1 MLDESS
7 EVVELKTKTNLCRDP
22 KDNYLVSLA
31 IDSEA
36 NFLVTGDN
44 DLIDL
49 YKIGETRVI
58 IYSDFEKIVKSQ

>member
-58 IYSDFEKIVKSQ
+58 IYSDFEKIVKSE